1 MKTFFDKIH
10 KVPEDVLLEYLS
22 QWESFSLA
30 KNTIMTW
37 EGDTEK
43 YMYFVDKGIQKS
55 YYINES
61 KQHIIAFAYAPSFS
75 GIPESF
81 FTQQPSK
88 YFLETITDCDFVRI
102 SYQKHQK
109 MMQKHRE
116 IETLFRKATEMLLTG
131 VLERQHELLAFDME
145 TRFKVFVKRSPHLLQ
160 MVSQKDIASY
170 LRINPTNFSKLI
182 NSIKI

>member
-1 MKTFFDKIH
+1 MK
-10 KVPEDVLLEYLS
+10 DVFNKLYPVSDEVLDDYLS
-22 QWESFSLA
+22 NWKSFKLA

-43 YMYFVDKGIQKS
+43 YMYFVLKGIQKS
-55 YYINES
+55 YYSYGS
-61 KQHIIAFAYAPSFS
+61 KQHVIAFAYAPSFS

-88 YFLETITDCDFVRI
+88 YFLETVTDCEFIRI
-102 SYQKHQK
+102 SFKNHQK
-109 MMQKHRE
+109 MMQKHRD
-116 IETLFRKATEMLLTG
+116 IETLFRKATELLLVG

-170 LRINPTNFSKLI
+170 LRINATNFSKLI